1 MLYTEDGKLCYLDF
15 GLLVHV
21 SPRHQQAMMAALIH
35 LGLGEWSR
43 LVDDLDKLDLLKP
56 DTDRKRLAKELQNEF
71 AAVLAA
77 DSNTS
82 GTSSNLPLVSL
93 QNSKIKFSTL
103 IGVLFKTA
111 FKFKFL
117 LPSYFPLVVRAVASL
132 EGLAVS
138 IDPNF
143 KLVAA
148 GMPVVLNQ
156 LLSDRRPAAQE
167 LLQEVLLVPG
177 GALRSDDTARQILEV
192 WLLAAQQTAKSQRS
206 SQFSLS
212 LKTNNITGIEDMA
225 NLLLDRKNVPLRRTL
240 MISNPA
246 ATIERMEPEMKE
258 KLVRILTEALRKEE
272 SLSMARKLLQN
283 NPASRAQRKRLWI
296 LFRATLPKVF
306 SSPPKSIFKL
316 MVFTFMILLAIV
328 NALLQGWLS
337 NLLKFWRRVT
347 KKEEYA

>member
-1 MLYTEDGKLCYLDF
+1 M
-15 GLLVHV
+15 HV

-35 LGLGEWSR
+35 LGLGEWDR

-56 DTDRKRLAKELQNEF
+56 GTNRKKLAEELQDEF

-77 DSNTS
+77 DSRANNS
-82 GTSSNLPLVSL
+82 STSSSLPLVSL

-103 IGVLFKTA
+103 ISVLFKTA

-138 IDPNF
+138 IDPDF

-192 WLLAAQQTAKSQRS
+192 WLSAAQQSAKSQRS
-206 SQFSLS
+206 SQFSLAFDAS
-212 LKTNNITGIEDMA
+212 NITGIEDMA

-272 SLSMARKLLQN
+272 SFLMARKLLED

-296 LFRATLPKVF
+296 LFKATLPKVF
-306 SSPPKSIFKL
+306 SSPPKSILKL
-316 MVFTFMILLAIV
+316 VLFTLMLLIAIA
-328 NALLQGWLS
+328 NTLLQNWLS
-337 NLLKFWRRVT
+337 NLTRIWKKIT
-347 KKEEYA
+347 KNDEYAVP